1 MTFHEGLFIR
11 ITWPQSSK
19 KLWRSCLAR
28 NKNKQKHKLS
38 IDAQKRLQRN
48 TKDLFR
54 IYGYP
59 RNPDHFVFL
68 FPFPSLLNIPI
79 SEIFIVFGNEHLT
92 NCLKGV
98 VISEKSLSGNI
109 WLMIWLRVGRTTS
122 RGRTRGNLQGPTT
135 SSFVSTTSSLLASW
149 SVTFDYITIM
159 VRMMANV
166 GRITGAGSKD
176 IGSQKST

>member
-1 MTFHEGLFIR
+1 MRRKDYKGIQR
-11 ITWPQSSK
+11 ICSESMVIQGTQTT
-19 KLWRSCLAR
+19 LCSC
-28 NKNKQKHKLS
+28 
-38 IDAQKRLQRN
+38 
-48 TKDLFR
+48 
-54 IYGYP
+54 
-59 RNPDHFVFL
+59 
-68 FPFPSLLNIPI
+68 FPS
-79 SEIFIVFGNEHLT
+79 HLSLTFQSQRFSLFFT
-92 NCLKGV
+92 NCLNGV

-166 GRITGAGSKD
+166 GRMTGAGSKD
-176 IGSQKST
+176 VGSQKSRRNDLK